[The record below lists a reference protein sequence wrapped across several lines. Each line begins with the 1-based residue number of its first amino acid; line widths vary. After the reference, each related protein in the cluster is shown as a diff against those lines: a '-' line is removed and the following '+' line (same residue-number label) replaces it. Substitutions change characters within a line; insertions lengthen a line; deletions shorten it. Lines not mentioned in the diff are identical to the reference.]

1 MQLGWIDF
9 SKQDRAN
16 AINIIDSMKEKGVLD
31 ELGFGSLRQA
41 FADFFFPG
49 TSTIQTR
56 AKYFF
61 IVPYI
66 LQDYIFHQQLLV
78 KMISRNFL
86 QIRRIK
92 SADVAAKKIKLE
104 KLLLKILVM
113 MKTLA

>member
-9 SKQDRAN
+9 SKQDRTN
-16 AINIIDSMKEKGVLD
+16 AINIINSMKEKGVLD

-61 IVPYI
+61 IFSITGAPEGR
-66 LQDYIFHQQLLV
+66 F
-78 KMISRNFL
+78 ISY
-86 QIRRIK
+86 QIYRR
-92 SADVAAKKIKLE
+92 VR
-104 KLLLKILVM
+104 
-113 MKTLA
+113 